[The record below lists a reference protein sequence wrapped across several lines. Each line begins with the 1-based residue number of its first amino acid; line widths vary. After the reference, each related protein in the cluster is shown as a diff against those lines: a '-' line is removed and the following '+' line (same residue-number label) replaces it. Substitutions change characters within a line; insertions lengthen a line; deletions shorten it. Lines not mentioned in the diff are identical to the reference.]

1 MRVNLKKARTRAG
14 FTQQMMADRLGI
26 GLRYYISI
34 EQGDRTGNVEIWDAL
49 EDIFNVHQ
57 RTLRLDTKDSP
68 S

>member
-1 MRVNLKKARTRAG
+1 VRVNLKKARTRAG